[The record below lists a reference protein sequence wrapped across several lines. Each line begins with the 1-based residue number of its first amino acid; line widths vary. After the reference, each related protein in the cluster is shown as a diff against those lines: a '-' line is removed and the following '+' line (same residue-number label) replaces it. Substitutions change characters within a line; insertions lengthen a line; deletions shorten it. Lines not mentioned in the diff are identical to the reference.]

1 MKPKGSNRLERE
13 LTKEEA
19 KAKKDAEETTT
30 QNISSGNVKVIY
42 KPVFY
47 KVQDLQN
54 IQIRK
59 GVTQNIGV
67 NLNNYLSKV
76 NTFYMNI
83 DGQQFIESARNEIYV
98 IFKVQGNKITNVMG
112 SYHISN
118 QDNEYISSGNYQV
131 I

>member
-1 MKPKGSNRLERE
+1 MASN
-13 LTKEEA
+13 
-19 KAKKDAEETTT
+19 
-30 QNISSGNVKVIY
+30 NVKVIY

-54 IQIRK
+54 LQIRK

-83 DGQQFIESARNEIYV
+83 DGQQFIESARNEMYV
-98 IFKVQGNKITNVMG
+98 IFKVQGNKINTTSG

-118 QDNEYISSGNYQV
+118 QDNEYISSGNYQ
-131 I
+131 II